1 MMFIRLKTI
10 ESLVFDYKNSNQI
23 HIFAESIAAQQSMQC
38 INLSILIY
46 LHLWKSLCEITS
58 DKT

>member
-10 ESLVFDYKNSNQI
+10 ESLVFDYQNSNQI
-23 HIFAESIAAQQSMQC
+23 HIFGESIAQQSMQC
-38 INLSILIY
+38 INLSMLIY